1 MPLKSEANPPAA
13 RPQIDD
19 RIAYGLLN
27 VFSDI
32 YRQGDLARL
41 QDLLT
46 DDARSARGGRDSL
59 ISEYSQLFASSER
72 RRLTVSNVSWFDN
85 GQTASIIAS
94 FEASVVP
101 RSGGRPRRSRG
112 DLRLD
117 LRMDEGQWRIY
128 RLAHDEHRG

>member
-1 MPLKSEANPPAA
+1 M
-13 RPQIDD
+13 DD
-19 RIAYGLLN
+19 RTAYGLLN
-27 VFSDI
+27 VFSEI
-32 YRQGDLARL
+32 YRQGDLVRL
-41 QDLLT
+41 QDLIT

-72 RRLTVSNVSWFDN
+72 RRLTVSNVSWLDN

-101 RSGGRPRRSRG
+101 RSGGRPRQTRG

-117 LRMDEGQWRIY
+117 LRLDGGQWRIY
-128 RLAHDEHRG
+128 RVAHDEHRG

>member
-1 MPLKSEANPPAA
+1 MTPHAGL
-13 RPQIDD
+13 DD
-19 RIAYGLLN
+19 RTAYGLLGT
-27 VFSDI
+27 FSDI
-32 YRQGDLARL
+32 YRQGDIARL
-41 QDLLT
+41 ELLLT

-59 ISEYSQLFASSER
+59 VAEYGALFASSER
-72 RRLTVSNVSWFDN
+72 RRLTVSNVSWLDN

-101 RSGGRPRRSRG
+101 RRGGRLRLSRG